1 MTNLLFILLFPSIS
15 NSVLYPVAAIPLVLA
30 VINWILIMARRK
42 SEGVAGVICAGSKFV
57 KYLFFA
63 YLAVII
69 VQIVGMYVPGHW
81 IPTLFDKEG
90 DNTGIYIL
98 LAYAA
103 YTFICYYFTS
113 FRLADAREV
122 AEAKE
127 EGGLVIKFAKNVAGA
142 AVGTVGAAGGTIG
155 LILGLLQSMLY
166 PIVVVGGQTFVFMGV
181 GAASFCAMLA
191 IFIPIVAILATVGAM
206 LILILMFFTG
216 FIVTIATILRFLANL
231 RYLKR

>member
-42 SEGVAGVICAGSKFV
+42 SEGVAGVISAGSKFV

-69 VQIVGMYVPGHW
+69 VQIVGMYVPGYW

-98 LAYAA
+98 IAYAA

-127 EGGLVIKFAKNVAGA
+127 EGSLVIKFAQNVAGA

-155 LILGLLQSMLY
+155 LIWGLLHSMLY
-166 PIVVVGGQTFVFMGV
+166 PIVVVGGQTFIYMGV
-181 GAASFCAMLA
+181 SAASFCAMLA